1 MSEETLSSRPPSLP
15 MPTTIRSWGRP
26 DMPYGTPQRSA
37 SSLALT
43 FTVAVTAVSAKS
55 LMSLTTSK

>member
-1 MSEETLSSRPPSLP
+1 
-15 MPTTIRSWGRP
+15 
-26 DMPYGTPQRSA
+26 MPYGTPQRSA